1 MTGLCLHHNNFIFG
15 KPPRYTPVNNY
26 TGY

>member
-1 MTGLCLHHNNFIFG
+1 MTGLRLCHNNFIFG
-15 KPPRYTPVNNY
+15 KPPGFTPVNNY